1 MVMYALAAMLLPLAM
16 AGSIGYQQMQSGMP
30 MQQGWGNSGWGNS
43 GWGNQGYGKD
53 VLVCVPRTD
62 AVEKVYIYVSSVP
75 PSVLSCHPL
84 PPYSPFR
91 VSRRQHNAMRFFML

>member
-43 GWGNQGYGKD
+43 GWGNSGWGNQGYGKD
-53 VLVCVPRTD
+53 VLVCVFH
-62 AVEKVYIYVSSVP
+62 
-75 PSVLSCHPL
+75 VLMLWKRSIFT
-84 PPYSPFR
+84 Y
-91 VSRRQHNAMRFFML
+91 RRSLRLSFLVIHYRPTHLSE